1 MKILY
6 LKGYK
11 WLLSQNQRVRN
22 DFFGYRQCEALAKHM
37 KPLNPYENIKL
48 TSRRQKKSMPRLRG
62 SRQNILEHL

>member
-22 DFFGYRQCEALAKHM
+22 DFFGNRQYWALAKHI
-37 KPLNPYENIKL
+37 KPFL
-48 TSRRQKKSMPRLRG
+48 KKTLKRKDVSAHTT
-62 SRQNILEHL
+62 I